1 MAGASSRPV
10 NVSTIKEKLL
20 RPALTSHFK
29 CKFQPPEG
37 VIKFLTDRMKSGIP
51 NIDYNNVN
59 TSELLELS
67 CSEASLPGSSLST
80 HEVNN
85 DFTGVTERYAYRR
98 IYDDRMDFSFYVD
111 SDYRIIYFFEYWLS
125 YIVGENDLSGQKTK
139 EYFYR
144 MNYPNSYTTD
154 NLYITKFERGPNK
167 TGKSLTYQFINA
179 FPISITSM
187 PVSYDSSQLLK
198 CTVSFTYSR
207 YVVAPETLGAS
218 SEPGQS
224 TANGVPND
232 PFSLTPEQQAFYN
245 QAYFNNSSLNQFNIS
260 SGSLTNS
267 FGEGEEIINAINNLQ
282 TPVESGLPYV
292 GRNIGPLAP
301 L

>member
-1 MAGASSRPV
+1 MAGSSTGIV
-10 NVSTIKEKLL
+10 NLSTIKEKLL
-20 RPALTSHFK
+20 RPALTSNFR
-29 CKFQPPEG
+29 CKFQPPSKVTE
-37 VIKFLTDRMKSGIP
+37 FLKDRMGAGIP
-51 NIDYNNVN
+51 DIDYNNVN
-59 TSELLELS
+59 TLELIELS

-98 IYDDRMDFSFYVD
+98 IYDDRVDFSFYVD
-111 SDYRIIYFFEYWLS
+111 SDYRVIYFFEYWLS
-125 YIVGENDLSGQKTK
+125 YIVGENDISGQKSRN
-139 EYFYR
+139 YFYR
-144 MNYPNSYTTD
+144 MNYPSLYTTD
-154 NLYITKFERGPNK
+154 NLYVTKFERSPNK

-187 PVSYDSSQLLK
+187 PVSYESSQLLK

-207 YVVAPETLGAS
+207 YVVAPETIKSS

-224 TANGVPND
+224 SPEGVPNS
-232 PFSLTPEQQAFYN
+232 PFNLTPEQQASFN
-245 QAYFNNSSLNQFNIS
+245 QSYFNNISLNQFNFS

-267 FGEGEEIINAINNLQ
+267 FGEGEEILNAINTLQ

-301 L
+301 